1 MSRRYEQ
8 ARTQNIGGFYPRA
21 QFRYCDEARAGQPKV
36 GMVPPIRIE
45 RTTYGL
51 GNRCSIQLSYG
62 GVV

>member
-36 GMVPPIRIE
+36 GMVAVTRIE
-45 RTTYGL
+45 RVTRGL
-51 GNRCSIQLSYG
+51 
-62 GVV
+62 